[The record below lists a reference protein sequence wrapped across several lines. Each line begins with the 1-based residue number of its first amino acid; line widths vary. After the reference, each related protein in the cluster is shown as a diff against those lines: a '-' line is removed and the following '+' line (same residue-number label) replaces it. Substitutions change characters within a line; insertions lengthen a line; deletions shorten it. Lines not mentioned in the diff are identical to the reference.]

1 MKLFG
6 IAGWSGSGKTSL
18 ITALLPLFAEAG
30 LQASTIK
37 HAHHS
42 FDVDKPGKDSYE
54 HRRAGAAEVL
64 ITSSQRW
71 VLMHENRHEPE
82 PTLSQLAS
90 RLSPA
95 DVVLVEGFKREPI
108 DKLEVYRPE
117 LGKPLLQRNDPHVV
131 AIASTGP
138 PRDFPVPRLSL
149 NDPSAI
155 AKFIITYCGLASE
168 PPELS

>member
-18 ITALLPLFAEAG
+18 ITALLPLFAEVG
-30 LQASTIK
+30 LQAATVK

-82 PTLSQLAS
+82 PTLFQLAS

-117 LGKPLLQRNDPHVV
+117 LGKPLLQRTDPHVV

-138 PRDFPVPRLSL
+138 LSDFPVPQLSL
-149 NDPSAI
+149 DDPSAI
-155 AKFIITYCGLASE
+155 AKFIITYCGLASK
-168 PPELS
+168 PPELP